1 MVAKD
6 ALARVEMSCAHQK
19 CVGDCKKVA
28 LTIKTAT
35 GIKKIQREKGYGAW
49 FNQLFALI
57 KTRDS
62 CRPEM
67 ATEPSAN
74 KDEEQTGKDDDDDD
88 DENVEVT
95 PKKVYVPIRSKRK
108 DKWKEQE
115 KTLSEVVDL
124 VKNMVDKDPYERSC
138 HYGERGNETE

>member
-1 MVAKD
+1 MMAKD

-49 FNQLFALI
+49 FDQLFALI

-108 DKWKEQE
+108 
-115 KTLSEVVDL
+115 VVDL